1 MDLKAIMLA
10 RVVTLFE
17 LQTLDPTGKASVTET
32 LKQIAGRYSFTRTP
46 QTIAELDFQKGVEL
60 VEGKLNQIRIDRFTI
75 YSNGMSVDTRSSTE
89 DSEEVLKDFLAF
101 MRTTYGASVQIVRQ
115 FFVSQIVFRSDLQF
129 SSLNPIL
136 KPLAEHLAATVS
148 ADMKHSFVFEPSG
161 LIIGAD
167 VSQTKLSPGLFT
179 LERRSEIPFSEKM
192 YFSSAPLRTAEHF
205 KVLEK
210 LETSLSR

>member
-17 LQTLDPTGKASVTET
+17 LQTLDPTGRASVTET

-46 QTIAELDFQKGVEL
+46 QTFAELDFQKGVEL
-60 VEGKLNQIRIDRFTI
+60 VDGKLDQIRIDRFTA

-89 DSEEVLKDFLAF
+89 DSEKVLKDFLEF
-101 MRTTYGASVQIVRQ
+101 MRTNYGAAVQIVRQ
-115 FFVSQIVFRSDLQF
+115 FFVSQIVFRSDLQL
-129 SSLNPIL
+129 SSLNPML
-136 KPLAEHLAATVS
+136 KPLAEHLSATVS
-148 ADMKHSFVFEPSG
+148 ADMKHSFAFEPSG

-179 LERRSEIPFSEKM
+179 LERRSEIPFSENM

-205 KVLEK
+205 KVLET